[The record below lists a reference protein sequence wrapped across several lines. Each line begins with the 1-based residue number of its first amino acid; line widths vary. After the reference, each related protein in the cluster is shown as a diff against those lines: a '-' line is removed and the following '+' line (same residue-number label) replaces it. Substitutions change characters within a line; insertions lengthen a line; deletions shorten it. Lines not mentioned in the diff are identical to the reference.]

1 MSRTE
6 TSARTLAELLAQVG
20 RAAYCISADEDL
32 TPAQWMALRY
42 LSRANRFSRT
52 VSAFADYHATTR
64 GTASQTV
71 KRLIEQ
77 GFLTRTP
84 SARDG
89 RSVRLEL
96 TKKGRGA
103 LLDDPLEALVRSVGG
118 IPRRTRADMTRRLE
132 RVQEDLTR
140 ERGGCLFGTCPS
152 CRYLEVDSSGADG
165 EHTESCC
172 LFDEPLQSEELEQI
186 CVNFAPMR
194 RLQPTT

>member
-1 MSRTE
+1 MARGE
-6 TSARTLAELLAQVG
+6 TSALTLAELLAQVG
-20 RAAYCISADEDL
+20 RTAYCIGSDRDL

-42 LSRANRFSRT
+42 FSRANRFSRT

-84 SARDG
+84 SVRDG
-89 RSVRLEL
+89 RSTRLDL
-96 TKKGRGA
+96 TKKGRGT

-132 RVQEDLTR
+132 RVLEHLAR

-152 CRYLEVDSSGADG
+152 CRYLQVDSSGAEGDHG
-165 EHTESCC
+165 ESCR
-172 LFDEPLQSEELEQI
+172 LFDEPLQPEELQRI
-186 CVNFAPMR
+186 CVNFAPTR
-194 RLQPTT
+194 PIQPAT

>member
-1 MSRTE
+1 ME
-6 TSARTLAELLAQVG
+6 TSPRALAELLAQVG
-20 RAAYCISADEDL
+20 RAAYRVSSDQDR

-77 GFLTRTP
+77 GYVTRVP

-89 RSVRLEL
+89 RSVRLDL

-103 LLDDPLEALVRSVGG
+103 LLDDPLEALVRSVDS
-118 IPRRTRADMTRRLE
+118 IPGRNRTDMTRRLE
-132 RVQEDLTR
+132 RVLEHMAASEVAR
-140 ERGGCLFGTCPS
+140 ERGG
-152 CRYLEVDSSGADG
+152 R
-165 EHTESCC
+165 
-172 LFDEPLQSEELEQI
+172 EELERI
-186 CVNFAPMR
+186 CMNFAPR
-194 RLQPTT
+194 RPSQPAR

>member
-1 MSRTE
+1 MSSME
-6 TSARTLAELLAQVG
+6 TSAQTLAELLAQVG
-20 RAAYCISADEDL
+20 RAAYCMSASEDL

-42 LSRANRFSRT
+42 VSRANRFSRT

-77 GFLTRTP
+77 GYLTRIP
-84 SARDG
+84 STRDG
-89 RSVRLEL
+89 RSVRLDL
-96 TKKGRGA
+96 TKKGRGT
-103 LLDDPLEALVRSVGG
+103 LLDDPLEALVRSVDG

-132 RVQEDLTR
+132 RVLEHLAR

-152 CRYLEVDSSGADG
+152 CRHLQIDSSSVEG
-165 EHTESCC
+165 EHKERCR
-172 LFDEPLQSEELEQI
+172 LFDEPLQPEELERI

-194 RLQPTT
+194 CIQPAT

>member
-1 MSRTE
+1 MSKTE
-6 TSARTLAELLAQVG
+6 TSGRTLAELLAQVG
-20 RAAYCISADEDL
+20 RAAYCIASDEDL

-52 VSAFADYHATTR
+52 VSAFAVYHATTR

-96 TKKGRGA
+96 TEKGRGA
-103 LLDDPLEALVRSVGG
+103 LLHDPLEALVRSVSG
-118 IPRRTRADMTRRLE
+118 IPRRTRLDMTQRLE
-132 RVQEDLTR
+132 RVLEHLSR

-152 CRYLEVDSSGADG
+152 CRYLRVDGSGLEG
-165 EHTESCC
+165 EREESCC
-172 LFDEPLQSEELEQI
+172 LFDEPLDPEELERI

-194 RLQPTT
+194 SIQPAT

>member
-1 MSRTE
+1 MSRTQASE
-6 TSARTLAELLAQVG
+6 WTLAELLAQVG
-20 RAAYCISADEDL
+20 RAAYCVSSGEDL
-32 TPAQWMALRY
+32 TPARWMGLRY
-42 LSRANRFSRT
+42 FSRANRFSRT

-77 GFLTRTP
+77 GYLTRTP
-84 SARDG
+84 SNRDG

-96 TKKGRGA
+96 TKKGRRA
-103 LLDDPLEALVRSVGG
+103 LLDDPLEALVRSLGG

-132 RVQEDLTR
+132 RVLEHLAR

-152 CRYLEVDSSGADG
+152 CRYLEVDSSGVEG
-165 EHTESCC
+165 EQTKHCG
-172 LFDEPLQSEELEQI
+172 LFDEPLQPEELERI

-194 RLQPTT
+194 RIQPTT